1 MLMNTFK
8 LRQLTALEFLHDPW
22 EEVSDNPK
30 KIKEIYILARRLQTL
45 YNDFVDSKENGTI
58 TRWEIYAIHMVLENI
73 LMEFAKLVK
82 DPVCVVQDEKSK
94 CVTALDFFFQHQAEV
109 EFYKSDLPCY
119 PLIEQYGL
127 DTVKLLYSAGIL
139 HYTHRM
145 LEQYFF
151 GYVEYLD
158 SFDESYVFDHSDHCI
173 GVSNPPTK
181 FKIMPNAIYGSA
193 DCKELQNQFNYV
205 RRKCDAFW
213 NSIHDAASDD

>member
-1 MLMNTFK
+1 MLNTFK
-8 LRQLTALEFLHDPW
+8 LRQFTALDFLHDSW
-22 EEVSDNPK
+22 KEVSENPK

-73 LMEFAKLVK
+73 LMNAARLVK
-82 DPVCVVQDEKSK
+82 DPVCVVQDEKPK
-94 CVTALDFFFQHQAEV
+94 CVTALDFFFQHQKEV
-109 EFYKSDLPCY
+109 EVYKSDLPCY
-119 PLIEQYGL
+119 PLIGQYGS
-127 DTVKLLYSAGIL
+127 DTVKLLYSVGIL
-139 HYTHRM
+139 HYTHMM
-145 LEQYFF
+145 LEQFFF

-158 SFDESYVFDHSDHCI
+158 SFDESYVFDHSTHCI

-205 RRKCDAFW
+205 RRKCNAFW
-213 NSIHDAASDD
+213 NSIHDDASGD